1 MHWQSTAVI
10 AIQVMKLC
18 VQCILA
24 GATPHLL
31 ANKLQREM
39 TSEGIFPAVKESSGA
54 VGSLKLKDELNK
66 VGELHLCCCA
76 SILNPEVNTFF
87 LFASTRLV
95 KKSP

>member
-1 MHWQSTAVI
+1 MI

-39 TSEGIFPAVKESSGA
+39 TSEGIFPAVVKESSGA

-76 SILNPEVNTFF
+76 SLLNPV